1 MLSESRQYVEVAAS
15 LEQRKAMAALAKEF
29 TKKVADKTYKPIF
42 EEWSRNYFMQDN
54 NRVGYKAKYCNTTE
68 EMHKDIK
75 EAIEYLKT
83 WMSQNF
89 KASKSEQELKIQN
102 QVTKKFVNSSTNT
115 IVKISTR
122 ERMLVNYKH
131 FNPQEGET
139 LINKLKGYNTAESKS
154 EYGGVSQRWI
164 LIESQERLKSDI
176 KKLDKKIQ
184 KIQQNS
190 VQELKTLALQDFACV
205 ADAIAA
211 AEKLST
217 KIKWHE
223 LSDIQ
228 TIEKPHYAKRGKP
241 QPDAIPICAG
251 FFNVLWRFI

>member
-102 QVTKKFVNSSTNT
+102 QVIKKFVNSSTNT

-139 LINKLKGYNTAESKS
+139 LINKLICNHRYSNDVGIDKIE
-154 EYGGVSQRWI
+154 EYKPLVSQW
-164 LIESQERLKSDI
+164 LE
-176 KKLDKKIQ
+176 KKMGITTF
-184 KIQQNS
+184 S
-190 VQELKTLALQDFACV
+190 
-205 ADAIAA
+205 
-211 AEKLST
+211 
-217 KIKWHE
+217 
-223 LSDIQ
+223 
-228 TIEKPHYAKRGKP
+228 
-241 QPDAIPICAG
+241 
-251 FFNVLWRFI
+251 